1 MTGDEHQPQQIV
13 LDELIRHSVE
23 LPRRHG
29 LLRGELA
36 PKLGVFAVEPLVA
49 AEQVDGAALGDGH
62 EPGARIV
69 RHA

>member
-1 MTGDEHQPQQIV
+1 MTGDEDQAQQVV
-13 LDELIRHSVE
+13 LDELIR
-23 LPRRHG
+23 RRIDLARRRG
-29 LLRGELA
+29 LLGRQLSAE
-36 PKLGVFAVEPLVA
+36 LGVFAVEPLVA